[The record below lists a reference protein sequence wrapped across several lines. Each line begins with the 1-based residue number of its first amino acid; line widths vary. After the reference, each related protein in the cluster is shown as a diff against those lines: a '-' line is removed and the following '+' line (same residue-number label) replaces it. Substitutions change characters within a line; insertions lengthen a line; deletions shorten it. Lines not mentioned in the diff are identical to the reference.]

1 MSVLKTAVGNKSREL
16 SSRTF
21 FRVNSNALSDP
32 HPHSMLLSQL
42 LVNHRAKIDH
52 RRGDNGVCDGDGGS
66 GGGGGGGGDSDG
78 GGSGDVCR
86 HSGDGDNEGGN
97 ADDTS

>member
-52 RRGDNGVCDGDGGS
+52 RRGDNGVCDGSGGGGS
-66 GGGGGGGGDSDG
+66 GGGDCDGGGGGGGGG
-78 GGSGDVCR
+78 GGVMVMLVVVM
-86 HSGDGDNEGGN
+86 E
-97 ADDTS
+97 ALE